1 MDEKLYISLIF
12 SKLMVCKRLNA
23 NCLHMSN
30 LIANFVRIIGIC
42 KDFAGNRVEEFGN
55 VSHCGVVCISSLALR
70 SSLQA
75 SQLQRSILTARTLTQ
90 PTDALYTTFLSIPL
104 QMLLNG

>member
-42 KDFAGNRVEEFGN
+42 KDFAGNSVEEFGK
-55 VSHCGVVCISSLALR
+55 CISLWCGLYKFSGLEVIASSIATATFYFDSENFDSTNGCALHY
-70 SSLQA
+70 L
-75 SQLQRSILTARTLTQ
+75 LIHTF
-90 PTDALYTTFLSIPL
+90 TDVA
-104 QMLLNG
+104 